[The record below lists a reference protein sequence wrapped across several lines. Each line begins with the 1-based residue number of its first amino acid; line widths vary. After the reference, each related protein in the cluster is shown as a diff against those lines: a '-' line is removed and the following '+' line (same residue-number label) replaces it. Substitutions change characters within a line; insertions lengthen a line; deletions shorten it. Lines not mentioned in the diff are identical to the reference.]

1 MPDIEITRLPDIEP
15 NVKPEKHIFFTA
27 LKDKAVE
34 YRLQQLLNIN
44 PKVWNDMKDAGVI
57 PSSGTYEEF
66 ITLLF
71 SHYRSKKESAVT
83 KTKDSAKE
91 MRSND
96 DEYANLMKQE
106 KISVVRLNR
115 AKERSFHIANMEKR
129 GKLVNK
135 DEEFVMIELLIRSIA
150 TVLRTA
156 ADTDPALQ
164 KTVDECF
171 KTLFR
176 FGETL
181 AEQVVEDKE
190 QYIEVLMNRPL
201 HLQSII
207 NSTALDEDAE
217 DTEDEAA

>member
-1 MPDIEITRLPDIEP
+1 
-15 NVKPEKHIFFTA
+15 
-27 LKDKAVE
+27 
-34 YRLQQLLNIN
+34 
-44 PKVWNDMKDAGVI
+44 
-57 PSSGTYEEF
+57 
-66 ITLLF
+66 
-71 SHYRSKKESAVT
+71 
-83 KTKDSAKE
+83 
-91 MRSND
+91 
-96 DEYANLMKQE
+96 MKQE

-129 GKLVNK
+129 GKLVSK
-135 DEEFVMIELLIRSIA
+135 ADEFIMIEILIRSIA

-181 AEQVVEDKE
+181 AAQVAEDKE
-190 QYIEVLMNRPL
+190 HYIEVLMNKPL

-207 NSTALDEDAE
+207 SSSILNEDAE
-217 DTEDEAA
+217 DLEDEAV